1 MYICDQTCG
10 DDRSQKCALGA
21 YRLVFLGTYRS
32 TTAGISQYTGGKI
45 ANIKALPAW
54 IFPSTSFKELFFAV
68 KRRPEQ
74 SIKKANPRFCRSG
87 NLPNWSKYPWTM
99 AGHGFEGIVQ
109 TLWFKWYRRVMPIDP
124 NRSESIPIEFT
135 QIYCFH
141 FPLHNLGVYVY
152 DIYIYIHIC
161 EAPQS
166 QMAAIKTAMVQH
178 AARITWTY
186 GNDCMDWPCNC
197 SCRALGSMAPCFT
210 CHSSIASDS
219 GTLEHISWIHN
230 MELAAH
236 SSLTKIQIIKAR
248 HGQQLIE
255 EAVAVIRTCTIR
267 RKTNMQAYVEIW
279 MQSNRYTA

>member
-21 YRLVFLGTYRS
+21 HHLVFLGTYRS

-124 NRSESIPIEFT
+124 NRSETIPIELT
-135 QIYCFH
+135 KIHYFH

-152 DIYIYIHIC
+152 DMYIYIYIYTYVWSPPKPNGCNQDCHG
-161 EAPQS
+161 A
-166 QMAAIKTAMVQH
+166 
-178 AARITWTY
+178 AARMTWTY

-197 SCRALGSMAPCFT
+197 SCRAWGWHLASLA
-210 CHSSIASDS
+210 IAA
-219 GTLEHISWIHN
+219 LPQ
-230 MELAAH
+230 
-236 SSLTKIQIIKAR
+236 IQAR
-248 HGQQLIE
+248 
-255 EAVAVIRTCTIR
+255 
-267 RKTNMQAYVEIW
+267 
-279 MQSNRYTA
+279 